1 MKKLNSCPVCSGG
14 YFSSLLMCNDYS
26 TSKED
31 FTIVSCNSCDFT
43 FTNPRPADENLEKY
57 YLSDKYISHT
67 NTSKGLFETL
77 YQMVRKYTIG
87 QKLKLLVRFSE
98 SKNL

>member
-43 FTNPRPADENLEKY
+43 FTNPRPADKNLEKY

-67 NTSKGLFETL
+67 NTSKGLFEKL
-77 YQMVRKYTIG
+77 YHIVREYAIG
-87 QKLKLLVRFSE
+87 QKIKFI
-98 SKNL
+98 K